1 MDTKDKR
8 PRGRPAMP
16 ETTVV
21 NLRIPKTLLE
31 RLDRYLDSEM
41 RWRPTPAVNRATVMR
56 KALEAFIERKGY

>member
-1 MDTKDKR
+1 
-8 PRGRPAMP
+8 MP

-41 RWRPTPAVNRATVMR
+41 RWKPTPAVNRATVMR
-56 KALEAFIERKGY
+56 DVLAEWLDMKGF